1 MYGSMPSQM
10 RTRIINHLNTITA
23 ATHGANNY
31 LLVRAQAAVHLTVTS
46 PEFSIQ
52 R

>member
-1 MYGSMPSQM
+1 MPAPM
-10 RTRIINHLNTITA
+10 KTRIVNFLNTITS

-31 LLVRAQAAVHLTVTS
+31 LRVRAEAAVHLVVTS

>member
-1 MYGSMPSQM
+1 M
-10 RTRIINHLNTITA
+10 RTRIINHLNSITQT
-23 ATHGANNY
+23 THGANF
-31 LLVRAQAAVHLTVTS
+31 LLSRAQAAVHLVVTS